1 MTITLAENTRTAA
14 NATIKRATAAAHK
27 SMEQLDAQTA
37 AELEKIYRQ
46 AAADI
51 GARIAQHAGPD
62 GNLALQEMRSALA
75 QVQAELARLEALRNA
90 ALSGGLE
97 QAAKLGVAPYTQ
109 GVAASLDTAAGMRVA
124 NEALRFV
131 HNFIAEDGLQLSD
144 RIWRIDTATRDG
156 ITRSIERA
164 VIQGHSASQAARD
177 MLSQG
182 IGVPAELQAKINA
195 ANAAGISK
203 SVRDQMIADDESGAL
218 YNAQRLMR
226 TEINRAHGEAYMAG
240 GEGHP
245 DFGGW
250 RYLLSPA
257 HPKPDICDLLS
268 TQNLYGLGPG
278 VYPSRARTPWPAH
291 PDTLSFIVIVF
302 KDEVTDADRAGKE
315 TPIQALEKLT
325 PAQQRGVLGKGKQE
339 ILAEGKLRQGMIK
352 TPLSKVRERLTR
364 LEKRS

>member
-1 MTITLAENTRTAA
+1 LKGRGFFVPDTA
-14 NATIKRATAAAHK
+14 NATIKRATLAAHK
-27 SMEQLDAQTA
+27 SMEQLDAHTA
-37 AELEKIYRQ
+37 AELEKIYKQ

-51 GARIAQHAGPD
+51 AARIAQHAGPD
-62 GNLALQEMRSALA
+62 GNLALQELRSALA
-75 QVQAELARLEALRNA
+75 QVQGEIVRLSELRNA
-90 ALSGGLE
+90 ALAGGLE
-97 QAAKLGVAPYTQ
+97 QAAKLGVAPFTQ
-109 GVAASLDTAAGMRVA
+109 GIAATLTPAAGMHIA

-131 HNFIAEDGLQLSD
+131 HSFIAEDGLQLSD
-144 RIWRIDTATRDG
+144 RVWRIDAATRDA
-156 ITRSIERA
+156 ITNSIERA

-240 GEGHP
+240 GAEHP
-245 DFGGW
+245 DRAGW

-278 VYPSRARTPWPAH
+278 VYPDRARTPWPAH
-291 PDTLSFIVIVF
+291 PRTMSFVVIVF

-315 TPIQALEKLT
+315 TPIEALKRLT
-325 PAQQRGVLGKGKQE
+325 PEQQRGVLGKGKQE
-339 ILAEGKLRQGMIK
+339 ILAEGKLRQGMIR
-352 TPLSKVRERLTR
+352 TPLSKVRAR
-364 LEKRS
+364 LERQRRQA